1 MRLVKNINDELLSL
15 DDYYSK
21 ITIEW
26 DDNVVLG
33 VDEEIVMD
41 LQASIELYL
50 IDRYDLMSLRKFLKT
65 YILPNQDN
73 LLNEEKLELE
83 KLFIYPQNYTM
94 MLSSDDQIYYWD
106 KLVKAEYIVREDRI
120 SDCKSIASFYLD
132 RLSCGI
138 LFNDT
143 KDMFR
148 DYIDAELPHIL
159 FQLSDG
165 AYPLLGI
172 DFTTTGFSS
181 KSYYNTQIQ
190 SEALFILTK

>member
-65 YILPNQDN
+65 YILPN
-73 LLNEEKLELE
+73 
-83 KLFIYPQNYTM
+83 
-94 MLSSDDQIYYWD
+94 
-106 KLVKAEYIVREDRI
+106 
-120 SDCKSIASFYLD
+120 
-132 RLSCGI
+132 
-138 LFNDT
+138 
-143 KDMFR
+143 
-148 DYIDAELPHIL
+148 
-159 FQLSDG
+159 
-165 AYPLLGI
+165 
-172 DFTTTGFSS
+172 
-181 KSYYNTQIQ
+181 
-190 SEALFILTK
+190 